1 MKLLRVGNL
10 AFLAILLYVMEK
22 WVAVPLLHLE
32 KFPEQMPWWILTLLI
47 LSVVCIAAGG
57 YVINDYFDVKIDRIN
72 RPDDMVVTRV
82 ISREA
87 AMNWFY
93 VLTAIGVVAGLAVAW
108 WARSWTLAM
117 IYIVI
122 PGLLWFYSASYKRQ
136 LLVGNIVGC
145 WLVSLI
151 AKVDTAVGVQA
162 AAEGVLRSRM
172 ELGWWACG
180 VKAIGFGILMSTAV
194 QFARKGKEFGH
205 WVPLLFAVPL
215 FIHCGFPHCVADAFY
230 FLACPGSA
238 LAECGWELLGVYV
251 SIVIGNSV
259 GCNIYRCIL
268 PSENYE

>member
-1 MKLLRVGNL
+1 MQILACFTRSLSRKNAQFVLDILSNDVFFVPLQGNMMKNYLNIFRTAIFAGVLIAVAGYG
-10 AFLAILLYVMEK
+10 FLAGKAVGMFLFIL
-22 WVAVPLLHLE
+22 
-32 KFPEQMPWWILTLLI
+32 
-47 LSVVCIAAGG
+47 
-57 YVINDYFDVKIDRIN
+57 
-72 RPDDMVVTRV
+72 
-82 ISREA
+82 
-87 AMNWFY
+87 
-93 VLTAIGVVAGLAVAW
+93 GLAAV
-108 WARSWTLAM
+108 
-117 IYIVI
+117 V
-122 PGLLWFYSASYKRQ
+122 SYK
-136 LLVGNIVGC
+136 LKLYTGTVGFVKVKEIPSLVVVLVGNIVGC

-151 AKVDTAVGVQA
+151 AQVDTAVGVQA

-180 VKAIGFGILMSTAV
+180 VKAIGCGILMSTAV
-194 QFARKGKEFGH
+194 QFARKGKEFGN

-268 PSENYE
+268 PAENYE